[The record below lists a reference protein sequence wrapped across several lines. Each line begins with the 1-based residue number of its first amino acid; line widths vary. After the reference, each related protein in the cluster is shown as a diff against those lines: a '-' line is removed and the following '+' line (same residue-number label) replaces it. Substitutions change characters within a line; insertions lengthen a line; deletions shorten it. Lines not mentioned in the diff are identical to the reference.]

1 MYIYVGKLNWPYY
14 AENELITVVFPAGFS
29 LLDPVSAYWQWTVD
43 ASGNEKQNNVLHG
56 RIKTVTKAG
65 GGAGYGFKVQFEGDY
80 YAFDCT
86 TDADD
91 PKSLRVTVSSPDQS
105 HAISSL
111 ALKSSDGSRVLTT
124 SVFTGKLNYFQY
136 AVNEMVTL
144 ILPAGIEDGKPV
156 VLCFQWTEDDSGES
170 KANHVVLA
178 TLRDVGFGDNGR
190 FTGRF
195 DDGYYTFDFLSGS
208 SDSDMSMT
216 MKDPDGK
223 SDTHSPYKLT
233 QTDFRNAKAGNKK
246 ALIVRYNTGIDEGIF
261 MVKDML
267 VKYLGFSSNDVE
279 VLYFDV
285 DPKRGDGPKKTP
297 TADNFKDRFTR
308 LCSADPGDV
317 RFVYVDVHGTT
328 WQDEDGEGEPDK
340 EDEGWILAEDKD
352 GTRKEIVT
360 DDWVADTLRK
370 NLAPGVNFTILSSS
384 CFGGGMLD
392 THSGTP
398 GVLLASCH
406 ETQFNVKVPAIGTR
420 DPFMLGVCATPHGR
434 KRGVPTYAALYGA
447 AKAFIRAQMTSE
459 QWVRDR
465 YLGPSRQEWKPE
477 PFISGQATKMVS
489 HQDPQLLFR
498 EGYLDPEAERFLCPF
513 AGPPLAGGKDG
524 GGGGGGG
531 GVTRYPKDQYAHDEL

>member
-80 YAFDCT
+80 YTFDCT

-124 SVFTGKLNYFQY
+124 SAFTGKLDYFQY
-136 AVNEMVTL
+136 AANEMVTL

-246 ALIVRYNTGIDEGIF
+246 
-261 MVKDML
+261 
-267 VKYLGFSSNDVE
+267 
-279 VLYFDV
+279 
-285 DPKRGDGPKKTP
+285 
-297 TADNFKDRFTR
+297 
-308 LCSADPGDV
+308 
-317 RFVYVDVHGTT
+317 
-328 WQDEDGEGEPDK
+328 
-340 EDEGWILAEDKD
+340 
-352 GTRKEIVT
+352 
-360 DDWVADTLRK
+360 
-370 NLAPGVNFTILSSS
+370 VN
-384 CFGGGMLD
+384 
-392 THSGTP
+392 
-398 GVLLASCH
+398 
-406 ETQFNVKVPAIGTR
+406 
-420 DPFMLGVCATPHGR
+420 
-434 KRGVPTYAALYGA
+434 
-447 AKAFIRAQMTSE
+447 SE
-459 QWVRDR
+459 QRAAT
-465 YLGPSRQEWKPE
+465 
-477 PFISGQATKMVS
+477 SGS
-489 HQDPQLLFR
+489 
-498 EGYLDPEAERFLCPF
+498 
-513 AGPPLAGGKDG
+513 
-524 GGGGGGG
+524 
-531 GVTRYPKDQYAHDEL
+531 